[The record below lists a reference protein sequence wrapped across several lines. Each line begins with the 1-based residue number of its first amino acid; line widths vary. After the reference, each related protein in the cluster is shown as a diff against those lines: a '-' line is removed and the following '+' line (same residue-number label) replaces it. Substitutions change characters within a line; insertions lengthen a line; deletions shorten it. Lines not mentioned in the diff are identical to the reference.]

1 MQGIHE
7 CPTEAA
13 QIARMKAAA
22 GMSAAE
28 CYSMSVVYSRKMEQA
43 ERLRIEKIE
52 IFDEFEE
59 WDLLQSHYCLC
70 LGKRIEKEEVSKAV
84 HI

>member
-1 MQGIHE
+1 MLE
-7 CPTEAA
+7 V
-13 QIARMKAAA
+13 A
-22 GMSAAE
+22 GMANSE
-28 CYSMSVVYSRKMEQA
+28 CHNMCTVYSTKLERT

-59 WDLLQSHYCLC
+59 WELLQSHYCLC
-70 LGKRIEKEEVSKAV
+70 LGSKIADPDLSKLL